1 MSHFNPFTP
10 TLAPH
15 PGAPLVRRISTN
27 LTGRDL
33 VVGDVHGCFSKLR
46 TALQAVGFNPDAG
59 DRLFSVGDLVDRGPE
74 SEAALWWLAQPWFFA
89 VLGNH
94 ELMALEFCR
103 GSAPAGFYAE
113 NGGAWLIGKTPPE
126 RQPFI
131 DAFAALPLALE
142 LETPAGLV
150 CVVHADCPNTH
161 WSRFMAR
168 LAMGG
173 DNAEAAMDEAV
184 WSRSRISRLWG
195 DGVAD
200 VRAVLVGHTP
210 VERVTSL
217 GNVYYLDTGAWLGR
231 PQGHD
236 GRRPFV
242 LFDAATLAPAYGSAL
257 SWAGF
262 DLV

>member
-1 MSHFNPFTP
+1 MLVSTP
-10 TLAPH
+10 VPH
-15 PGAPLVRRISTN
+15 PGPPLVRRLSAN
-27 LTGRDL
+27 PTGRDL
-33 VVGDVHGCFSKLR
+33 VIGDVHGCFSKL
-46 TALQAVGFNPDAG
+46 TAALQGVGFNPDAG

-74 SEAALWWLAQPWFFA
+74 SEAVLWWLAQPWFFA
-89 VLGNH
+89 VMGNH
-94 ELMALEFCR
+94 EQMAVEYCR
-103 GSAPAGFYAE
+103 GGAPAAFYAA

-126 RQPFI
+126 RMPFV
-131 DAFAALPLALE
+131 DALSALPLAIE

-150 CVVHADCPNTH
+150 CLVHADCPGDH

-173 DNAEAAMDEAV
+173 DNAAAAMDHAL
-184 WSRSRISRLWG
+184 WSRHRADRLWG
-195 DGVAD
+195 EGVAD

-231 PQGHD
+231 PAGID
-236 GRRPFV
+236 DRRPFV
-242 LFDAATLAPAYGSAL
+242 PFDAATLAPAYGSAL

-262 DLV
+262 A